1 MPGSTTDGATSLRQ
15 TLMATPT
22 SVRLLVLYF
31 PFFLACGVASAQG
44 LSPRAYVITPTH
56 SNAIIL
62 TYSYQ
67 SGDVVFDP
75 SLPIADA
82 NGTSSLEILSYFHT
96 FSFFGRSANV
106 NASLPYASSHLQA
119 TASGIEGKV
128 YRSGLAPAAGRF
140 SVNLKGGPAMT
151 VREFTEWRQR
161 SVIGASFTI
170 APLTGQYDPAR
181 LINIATNR
189 WVFKPEIGFSRR
201 WQSWV
206 LDAYAACSFFTA
218 NHNFFSRA
226 SSSADPSTQTE
237 QPIGAIEMHLSYDV
251 KPRLWISIDGNYWYG
266 GRTSLNGVANSTSLQ
281 ANSRLG
287 LTAAVPIT
295 QHQSLKFSYSGGT
308 YVRFGGNYQDLSV
321 AWQYSWLGRP
331 N

>member
-1 MPGSTTDGATSLRQ
+1 MTTSTSLRI
-15 TLMATPT
+15 LI
-22 SVRLLVLYF
+22 SYF

-44 LSPRAYVITPTH
+44 LSPRAYVITPIH
-56 SNAIIL
+56 SNAITL

-67 SGDVVFDP
+67 SGDVVLDP
-75 SLPIADA
+75 SLPIANA
-82 NGTSSLEILSYFHT
+82 NGTTSLEILSYFHT

-106 NASLPYASSHLQA
+106 NASLPYSSSHLEA
-119 TASGIEGKV
+119 TASGIEGKA
-128 YRSGLAPAAGRF
+128 YRSGLAPAAMRF

-151 VREFTEWRQR
+151 VREFAEWKQR

-170 APLTGQYDPAR
+170 APVTGQYDPSR

-189 WVFKPEIGFSRR
+189 WFFKPEIGFSRR

-218 NHNFFSRA
+218 NRNFFSHA
-226 SSSADPSTQTE
+226 SASTGPNTQTE
-237 QPIGAIEMHLSYDV
+237 LPIGAIEMHLSYDM
-251 KPRLWISIDGNYWYG
+251 KSRLWISIDGNYWYG

-287 LTAAVPIT
+287 LTAAVRIT
-295 QHQSLKFSYSGGT
+295 KHQALKFSYSGGT
-308 YVRFGGNYQDLSV
+308 HVRFGGDYQNLSV
-321 AWQYSWLGRP
+321 AWQYSWFGRP